1 MSLISKDNLKII
13 LTDMKN
19 RLINDYNI
27 DKIIMPISLEEYTN
41 LVNTSSVDYT
51 KFYLVYSDEDIN
63 SAKKAMIYHNNVLYD
78 ITNSSEAHSNS
89 EIQQKVSLNVT
100 STEPIQ
106 IYTNDINNKL
116 VIDNYKFVEGEND
129 VTSILKEFNNE
140 KESNF
145 IYNNDEITFN
155 NTSMHI
161 KNKYLLTNNLN
172 NDTNLYECDVI
183 NKSDF
188 IEISEVKL
196 NG

>member
-1 MSLISKDNLKII
+1 MSLVNRDNLINI
-13 LTDMKN
+13 LSNTKN
-19 RLINDYNI
+19 KLINDYNI
-27 DKIIMPISLEEYTN
+27 DKIIIPISLKDYTELIN
-41 LVNTSSVDYT
+41 NSKVDYT

-78 ITNSSEAHSNS
+78 ITNSSEAYNSN
-89 EIQQKVSLNVT
+89 EVQQKVSLNVT

-116 VIDNYKFVEGEND
+116 VIDNYKFVEGESD
-129 VTSILKEFNNE
+129 ITSVLKEFNNK

-155 NTSMHI
+155 NTSMSI
-161 KNKYLLTNNLN
+161 KNEYLLTNNLN
-172 NDTNLYECDVI
+172 NDTNLYESHII

-188 IEISEVKL
+188 IEISEVA
-196 NG
+196 NNE

>member
-1 MSLISKDNLKII
+1 
-13 LTDMKN
+13 
-19 RLINDYNI
+19 
-27 DKIIMPISLEEYTN
+27 
-41 LVNTSSVDYT
+41 
-51 KFYLVYSDEDIN
+51 
-63 SAKKAMIYHNNVLYD
+63 MIYHNNVLYD

-116 VIDNYKFVEGEND
+116 VIDNYKFVEGESD
-129 VTSILKEFNNE
+129 ITSIIKEFNNK

-145 IYNNDEITFN
+145 IYNNDVVTFN

-172 NDTNLYECDVI
+172 DDTNLYESDVI

-188 IEISEVKL
+188 IEISEVT
-196 NG
+196 NNE

>member
-1 MSLISKDNLKII
+1 MSLISKDNLKTI

-27 DKIIMPISLEEYTN
+27 DKIIIPISLEEYTN

-129 VTSILKEFNNE
+129 VTSILKEFNNG
-140 KESNF
+140 KKSSF
-145 IYNNDEITFN
+145 FYNNEEINFDDN
-155 NTSMHI
+155 GINI
-161 KNKYLLTNNLN
+161 KNEYKLTDTLN
-172 NDTNLYECDVI
+172 SDGLYESVNI
-183 NKSDF
+183 NDY

>member
-13 LTDMKN
+13 LTDMKD

-27 DKIIMPISLEEYTN
+27 DKIIIPISLEEYTN

-172 NDTNLYECDVI
+172 NDTNLYESDII
-183 NKSDF
+183 NKSNF
-188 IEISEVKL
+188 IEISEVV
-196 NG
+196 

>member
-1 MSLISKDNLKII
+1 MSLVNVDNLKNI
-13 LTDMKN
+13 LSNTKDK
-19 RLINDYNI
+19 LINDYNI
-27 DKIIMPISLEEYTN
+27 DKIIIPISLKDYTELIN
-41 LVNTSSVDYT
+41 NSSVDYT

-78 ITNSSEAHSNS
+78 ITNSSEAHSNT

-129 VTSILKEFNNE
+129 ITSIIKEFNNE

-155 NTSMHI
+155 NTSMSI
-161 KNKYLLTNNLN
+161 KNEYLLTNTLN
-172 NDTNLYECDVI
+172 NDTNLYESDII

>member
-27 DKIIMPISLEEYTN
+27 DKIIIPISLEEYTN

-172 NDTNLYECDVI
+172 NDTNLYESDII

-188 IEISEVKL
+188 IEISEVI
-196 NG
+196 

>member
-1 MSLISKDNLKII
+1 MSLVNRDNLINI
-13 LTDMKN
+13 LSNTKDK
-19 RLINDYNI
+19 LINDYNI
-27 DKIIMPISLEEYTN
+27 DKIIIPISLKDYTELIN
-41 LVNTSSVDYT
+41 NSKVDYT

-78 ITNSSEAHSNS
+78 ITNSGEAHNNT

-129 VTSILKEFNNE
+129 VTSILKEFNNGN
-140 KESNF
+140 KSSF
-145 IYNNDEITFN
+145 FYNNEEINFN
-155 NTSMHI
+155 NTSMSI
-161 KNKYLLTNNLN
+161 KNKYKLSNTLN
-172 NDTNLYECDVI
+172 DDTNLYESDVI

-188 IEISEVKL
+188 IEISGVK
-196 NG
+196 

>member
-1 MSLISKDNLKII
+1 
-13 LTDMKN
+13 
-19 RLINDYNI
+19 
-27 DKIIMPISLEEYTN
+27 
-41 LVNTSSVDYT
+41 
-51 KFYLVYSDEDIN
+51 
-63 SAKKAMIYHNNVLYD
+63 MIYHNNTLYD

-116 VIDNYKFVEGEND
+116 VIDNYKFVEGESD
-129 VTSILKEFNNE
+129 ITSIIKEFNNK

-145 IYNNDEITFN
+145 IYNNDVVTFN

-172 NDTNLYECDVI
+172 DDTNLYESDII

-188 IEISEVKL
+188 IEISEVT
-196 NG
+196 NNE

>member
-19 RLINDYNI
+19 RLNNDYNI
-27 DKIIMPISLEEYTN
+27 DKIIIPISLEEYTN

-63 SAKKAMIYHNNVLYD
+63 NAKKAMIYHNNTLYD
-78 ITNSSEAHSNS
+78 ITNSSEAHSNT

-155 NTSMHI
+155 NTSMSI

-172 NDTNLYECDVI
+172 NDTNLYESDVI

-188 IEISEVKL
+188 IEISEVV
-196 NG
+196 

>member
-1 MSLISKDNLKII
+1 MSLISKDNLKVI

-27 DKIIMPISLEEYTN
+27 DKIIIPISLEEYTN

-51 KFYLVYSDEDIN
+51 KFYLVYSDEDTN
-63 SAKKAMIYHNNVLYD
+63 NAKKAMIYHNNVLYD

-129 VTSILKEFNNE
+129 VTSILKEFNNG
-140 KESNF
+140 KKSSF
-145 IYNNDEITFN
+145 FYNNEEINFDDN
-155 NTSMHI
+155 GINI
-161 KNKYLLTNNLN
+161 KNEYKLTDTLN
-172 NDTNLYECDVI
+172 SDGLYESDII

-188 IEISEVKL
+188 IEISGVKL

>member
-1 MSLISKDNLKII
+1 MGITLEQLQSSISKVMNK
-13 LTDMKN
+13 
-19 RLINDYNI
+19 LINDYDINS
-27 DKIIMPISLEEYTN
+27 IIVPISQEEYTN
-41 LVNTSSVDYT
+41 LVNNNNVDYT

-78 ITNSSEAHSNS
+78 ITNSSEAHSNT

-106 IYTNDINNKL
+106 IYTNDINNKMI
-116 VIDNYKFVEGEND
+116 IDNYKFVEGEND
-129 VTSILKEFNNE
+129 VTSILKEFNNK

-172 NDTNLYECDVI
+172 NDTNLYESDII

-188 IEISEVKL
+188 IEISEVV
-196 NG
+196 

>member
-27 DKIIMPISLEEYTN
+27 DKIIIPISLEEYTN

-129 VTSILKEFNNE
+129 VTSILKEFNNG
-140 KESNF
+140 KKSSF
-145 IYNNDEITFN
+145 FYNNEEINFDDN
-155 NTSMHI
+155 GINI
-161 KNKYLLTNNLN
+161 KNEYKLTSTLN
-172 NDTNLYECDVI
+172 SDGLYESEDI
-183 NKSDF
+183 NDF
-188 IEISEVKL
+188 VEISEVK
-196 NG
+196 